1 MHDTS
6 FFESLLS
13 ISNYFVQN
21 GANLM
26 IQSSVI
32 ILSGLCLAYVLKTRG
47 AAVQSIILRSL
58 IVAVLLCP
66 LVSLIVGSKTV
77 NTFKI
82 AFPQALMKHSTT
94 QEPLPSYDNNNSGS
108 SQTAAAT
115 ENSTLDKGTAPL
127 KITRQPESEPAAVS
141 HSESVSGNS
150 SHVMA
155 IVKNR
160 GSIHVF
166 LYIFLTVLW
175 ASVSIILIIRLLYYH
190 ARIFYIR
197 QTAQDARPADLKK
210 CKDIAHRLG
219 VDTPIVLQSDKVE
232 SPFLT
237 GISKPAIIL
246 PISIDVT
253 DEIILHEI
261 GHLVRNDCL
270 WNLLSYIGIV
280 ILPFQPLMRLLGSLV
295 EDTSDY
301 VCDDFVVQY
310 SRDSLSYANQLVSI
324 AEKFRPSISE
334 AVVGMGIISLKSSL
348 LRRIKRILEDTRQ
361 ILITVKLD
369 LIVNIALFCL
379 VITVVSGFFGFKEKG
394 FSYTVTNSG
403 KIINTSDGTVFSE
416 NLVLSS
422 ASIPAINGKTIT
434 DKSWDIKWWEFFNRS
449 KVVKISQD
457 VKIDMVTIPAG
468 SFRMGSNKYEWDERL
483 AHDVTIDRFS
493 MSATEVTQ
501 HQFETVMDYNGSHFE
516 GNENLPVEKV
526 DWFEAVLFCN
536 KLSDINKREHCYNE
550 ETWECDFSKNGYR
563 LPTEAEWE
571 YACRAGTKTLYHS
584 GDGPEKLASAAWY
597 NDNSAEKPHPV
608 GQKEPNNWGLYDMH
622 GNVWEWCNDWYDE
635 NYYQQSTDQNPPGPE
650 HGKFRV
656 IRGGAWNYFPY
667 PLRSSHRGFIK
678 PVFFY
683 NYIGFRVV
691 SSY

>member
-21 GANLM
+21 GANIM

-32 ILSGLCLAYVLKTRG
+32 ILSGLCLAYVLKNRG
-47 AAVQSIILRSL
+47 TAVQSIILRSL

-66 LVSLIVGSKTV
+66 IVSLIIGSKTV

-82 AFPQALMKHSTT
+82 VFSQASLKHSPT
-94 QEPLPSYDNNNSGS
+94 QDPLPFHDNNNSGAA
-108 SQTAAAT
+108 QTAAAIET
-115 ENSTLDKGTAPL
+115 GTMNKGTIPL
-127 KITRQPESEPAAVS
+127 THKRQPESESATASNPKP
-141 HSESVSGNS
+141 S
-150 SHVMA
+150 SA
-155 IVKNR
+155 NLISTVKKR
-160 GSIHVF
+160 GSFLVY

-175 ASVSIILIIRLLYYH
+175 ASVSSFLIARLLYYH

-197 QTAQDARPADLKK
+197 QTAKDARPADLKK
-210 CKDIAHRLG
+210 CKEIAYRLG
-219 VDTPIVLQSDKVE
+219 VDTPLVLQSDMVE

-270 WNLLSYIGIV
+270 WNLLSYVGIV
-280 ILPFQPLMRLLGSLV
+280 ILPFQPLMRLLGNLI

-301 VCDDFVVQY
+301 VCDDFVIQY

-324 AEKFRPSISE
+324 AEKFRPSTSE
-334 AVVGMGIISLKSSL
+334 AVVGVGIISRKSSL
-348 LRRIKRILEDTRQ
+348 LKRIERILEDSRQ

-369 LIVNIALFCL
+369 LIVNIALVCL
-379 VITVVSGFFGFKEKG
+379 VLTVVSGFFGFREKD

-403 KIINTSDGTVFSE
+403 KIINVSDGTVFSE

-422 ASIPAINGKTIT
+422 ASISCINGKTIT
-434 DKSWDIKWWEFFNRS
+434 DKSWDVKWWEILNRS
-449 KVVKISQD
+449 KVVNISHD
-457 VKIDMVTIPAG
+457 VKLDMVTIPGG
-468 SFRMGSNKYEWDERL
+468 SFRMGSNKHEWDERL
-483 AHDVTIDRFS
+483 AHDVILDRFY
-493 MSATEVTQ
+493 MSATEVTH
-501 HQFETVMDYNGSHFE
+501 HQFEAVMDYNASYFG
-516 GNENLPVEKV
+516 GDENLPVENV

-536 KLSDINKREHCYNE
+536 RLSDINNRERCYNE
-550 ETWECDFSKNGYR
+550 KTWKCDFSKNGYR